1 MKLQEI
7 IQSNHWLSV
16 ELILLQLY
24 PDQIDAIDEYSRVF
38 EYLKGLE
45 PQYNSM
51 KIVLTEHIVEY
62 ENEALTEIEVSGE
75 ETDENGNKISYAL
88 EFTKWDKWLGMDISP
103 ETITNFTELEII
115 AHCLYEMTFISYN
128 EEEIQAEFENLNT
141 TIDEIKAM
149 TEEEPLRNTISLED
163 LLKSLNNNTSET
175 DTDE

>member
-45 PQYNSM
+45 PQDNSM

-62 ENEALTEIEVSGE
+62 ESEALTEIEVSGE

-88 EFTKWDKWLGMDISP
+88 EFTRWNKWLGMDISP
-103 ETITNFTELEII
+103 RTIANFTELEII

-128 EEEIQAEFENLNT
+128 EEEIQAEFENLNI
-141 TIDEIKAM
+141 TIEEIKAM
-149 TEEEPLRNTISLED
+149 TEEERLKNTISLED
-163 LLKSLNNNTSET
+163 LLKSLNDDESET
-175 DTDE
+175 DTED